1 MQQIK
6 DKFSSLSGQA
16 GDMAGAA
23 GDKLNQ
29 LAGSEEMKKLMPYL
43 VSGGI
48 GAGAGALLTG
58 QRRKK
63 KGESRTSHLGRVLG
77 NALIA
82 GGLTAGSHALL
93 NKGVESTTGH
103 GVKDSIPST
112 TPDEGPLA
120 TNLRTAAFS
129 PLTAGAAGVG
139 GLLATSKLGLLGNGH
154 AQVKLDRDNFIT
166 KMKGHGH
173 DINESDITSK
183 PTKELQALIEAQG
196 TKLEETIT
204 GYNKHG
210 EPIMKKIPQLY
221 DKSPDMLAE
230 LERLRQRGGIAGG
243 KGKLH
248 QIISN
253 ITRRGPLSTF
263 GQTTPRRIGR
273 GALGLTAAAVPS
285 ILGALLTKDQ
295 SQPDA

>member
-6 DKFSSLSGQA
+6 DTFNS
-16 GDMAGAA
+16 AA
-23 GDKLNQ
+23 GSVGSGVGKLSE

-82 GGLTAGSHALL
+82 GGLTAGSHALI

-129 PLTAGAAGVG
+129 PLTAGAAGAA
-139 GLLATSKLGLLGNGH
+139 GLAATHNMGILGAGNKTK
-154 AQVKLDRDNFIT
+154 ADDLTNFIT
-166 KMKGHGH
+166 KLKDGGEKL
-173 DINESDITSK
+173 NESDLRGTSPQK
-183 PTKELQALIEAQG
+183 LQEIINRISGSDAG
-196 TKLEETIT
+196 KLSQM
-204 GYNKHG
+204 NK
-210 EPIMKKIPQLY
+210 
-221 DKSPDMLAE
+221 
-230 LERLRQRGGIAGG
+230 LRQRAGLG
-243 KGKLH
+243 AGNNAATGLISKL
-248 QIISN
+248 
-253 ITRRGPLSTF
+253 TRRGPLSTL

>member
-1 MQQIK
+1 
-6 DKFSSLSGQA
+6 
-16 GDMAGAA
+16 MAGAA

-93 NKGVESTTGH
+93 NKGVESTTGK
-103 GVKDSIPST
+103 GVAEGLPST

-129 PLTAGAAGVG
+129 PLTAGAAGVA
-139 GLLATSKLGLLGNGH
+139 GLTATHNMGVFGAGNK
-154 AQVKLDRDNFIT
+154 VKSDDLTNFIT
-166 KMKGHGH
+166 KLKDGGEKL
-173 DINESDITSK
+173 NESDLRGTSPQK
-183 PTKELQALIEAQG
+183 LQEIINRISG
-196 TKLEETIT
+196 DDVDKLSQM
-204 GYNKHG
+204 NK
-210 EPIMKKIPQLY
+210 
-221 DKSPDMLAE
+221 
-230 LERLRQRGGIAGG
+230 LRQRAGLG
-243 KGKLH
+243 AGNHAATGLISKL
-248 QIISN
+248 
-253 ITRRGPLSTF
+253 TRRGPLSTF

-273 GALGLTAAAVPS
+273 GTLGLTAAAVPS